1 MTLSKPIFRIVRDIA
16 QCSKVSRHPASP
28 MEMNPSSPVIC
39 FAIISTYTG
48 KSTETRPGSIFAFSD
63 KTSTTMAEKKQT
75 TQTKLPLPTPV
86 NDPGFVGES
95 PSNEYVT
102 VLTPDNKT
110 LTPIGSGADFDPN
123 GLRMNAWTVNLHDAD
138 LRTAYYWWVCC
149 CPCAPLSQ
157 LETRLGL
164 NSCGLGFSLDFIA
177 YTGRFLFLIL
187 TLVNLFRGNVT
198 SFVVFLAL
206 FVFCLIWVAQRVA
219 RVRMQVRE
227 RLDIAGSS
235 KEDRIMG
242 CVRSASAIR
251 QMGVQLKCDQVHF
264 GAPATLQAYQV

>member
-1 MTLSKPIFRIVRDIA
+1 
-16 QCSKVSRHPASP
+16 
-28 MEMNPSSPVIC
+28 
-39 FAIISTYTG
+39 
-48 KSTETRPGSIFAFSD
+48 
-63 KTSTTMAEKKQT
+63 MAEKK
-75 TQTKLPLPTPV
+75 QTKLPLPTPV
-86 NDPGFVGES
+86 TEPGFVGES

-123 GLRMNAWTVNLHDAD
+123 GLRMNVWTVDLHDAD

-149 CPCAPLSQ
+149 CPCAPLAQ

-164 NSCGLGFSLDFIA
+164 NSCGLGFSLDLIA
-177 YTGRFLFLIL
+177 YTGRLLFLIL
-187 TLVNLFRGNVT
+187 TLVNLFSGNFT
-198 SFVVFLAL
+198 TFAVFLAL
-206 FVFCLIWVAQRVA
+206 FVCCLIWVAQRVA

-235 KEDRIMG
+235 KDDRIMG

-251 QMGVQLKCDQVHF
+251 QMAVQLKCDQVHF